1 MHIRKRLDTHLAKM
15 RQQIINLSD
24 EKFDTIKGS
33 VMTTLS
39 EKDKNLNEEFNRFWS
54 QEFAT
59 HKYKFNR

>member
-1 MHIRKRLDTHLAKM
+1 MHIRKRLDPHLSKM

-24 EKFDTIKGS
+24 EKFDTIKGA

-39 EKDKNLNEEFNRFWS
+39 EKDKNLHEEFNRFWS

-59 HKYKFNR
+59 HKY